1 MSSDTLLSVSGLTV
15 SYGTIQAV
23 KGISL
28 EVNRGEM
35 VCIIGCNG
43 AGKTTTLQAIAGLLP
58 FESHSAVFSGHNLKN
73 MPANKRL
80 SIGMALVPE
89 GRGIFKRMTIE
100 ENLYL
105 GYMNAKT
112 KDKFRVL
119 SEQVFQLFPRLHE
132 RRKQKAGTLSG
143 GEQQMLAIG
152 RAIVGQPELLL
163 LDEPSMGLAPIM
175 VEKIFQVIESIAAQ
189 GTTILL
195 VEQNAH
201 IALQIANRGYMM
213 DSGLIEFEAPSKQL
227 IKDPRIREIYLG
239 EDASTSAKDVNES
252 A

>member
-1 MSSDTLLSVSGLTV
+1 MSNETLLSISGLTV
-15 SYGTIQAV
+15 SYGNIQAV
-23 KGISL
+23 KGIS
-28 EVNRGEM
+28 VHVKRGEM

-43 AGKTTTLQAIAGLLP
+43 AGKSTTLKALAGLLP
-58 FESHSAVFSGHNLKN
+58 FEAHQAVFAGHNLIN

-105 GYMNAKT
+105 GYMNAHT
-112 KDKFRVL
+112 PLKFRTL
-119 SEQVFQLFPRLHE
+119 CEQVFELFPRLSE
-132 RRKQKAGTLSG
+132 RKKQKAGTLSG

-152 RAIVGQPELLL
+152 RAIVGQPQLLL
-163 LDEPSMGLAPIM
+163 LDEPSMGLAPII
-175 VEKIFQVIESIAAQ
+175 VEKIFQVIQSISKE

-201 IALQIANRGYMM
+201 IALQIANRGYIM
-213 DSGLIEFEAPSKQL
+213 DSGLIEFEAPAKEL
-227 IKDPRIREIYLG
+227 INDPRIREIYLG
-239 EDASTSAKDVNES
+239 DDASISAKEVNES